1 MWAAWWDSSGPAL
14 HAVLNLCLSIHDAPK
29 STPQT
34 LESIIDICKCWL
46 LSTFFFFTWIFFLS
60 FWLQTQMFILTA
72 LIPVKAF
79 KFNVQRRILWCIGGP
94 LINTRIQI
102 LTWIMHFDMP
112 YKAWLIRK
120 INKNTWAGCEKC
132 LFRWFISL
140 IFCGNT
146 SVLLIEIRNS
156 DSN

>member
-1 MWAAWWDSSGPAL
+1 MWVAWWNSSGPAL
-14 HAVLNLCLSIHDAPK
+14 HTVLNLCLSIHDAPK

-46 LSTFFFFTWIFFLS
+46 LSTFFFFFTWIFFLS

-72 LIPVKAF
+72 LVAVKAF
-79 KFNVQRRILWCIGGP
+79 KFNVQRLWCIGGP
-94 LINTRIQI
+94 LIKTRIQI

-120 INKNTWAGCEKC
+120 INKNTWPGCEKC